1 MTAAPEPRLGAV
13 YDVGAALAI
22 YWPDTHP
29 CGPNRAE
36 PWLILLPDGGTQWAA
51 ELRDGARLLDY
62 LPGFAPK
69 RRRSSGALIAD
80 TLASPSPVS
89 QAAVGPVNVF
99 QPPPDP
105 GYAAGLN
112 AGYAAGYRH
121 AKEGR

>member
-1 MTAAPEPRLGAV
+1 MTAPTPRRGAV
-13 YDVGAALAI
+13 YDVGGALAI

-36 PWLILLPDGGTQWAA
+36 PWLILLSEGDTQWAA
-51 ELRDGARLLDY
+51 ELREGARLLGY

-69 RRRSSGALIAD
+69 RPPSALIAD

-89 QAAVGPVNVF
+89 QAIAGPMVVF
-99 QPPPDP
+99 QPPPGP
-105 GYAAGLN
+105 GYTAGLN
-112 AGYAAGYRH
+112 AGFAVGYRH